1 MALWTVNEMIMVRG
15 ADCGGDGEGLNYPP
29 LVNRQRIFGS
39 CVGGDCLEKTGEWR
53 ERVWEYSCV

>member
-1 MALWTVNEMIMVRG
+1 MIMVRG